1 MPTFIPILL
10 STLGK
15 VGLSA
20 LLATLSAFMT
30 EKRMRKYFVL
40 SARYLAKHY
49 TDSQWI
55 NQISSDLERDWEA
68 EFKED
73 I

>member
-20 LLATLSAFMT
+20 LLATMSAFMT

-40 SARYLAKHY
+40 SSRYLAKQY
-49 TDSQWI
+49 SDSPWI
-55 NQISSDLERDWEA
+55 HQVAADLERDWEA